1 MQSLLF
7 IQKKLTEQDLQII
20 EEALSETRVQ
30 YTIKAK
36 ENMVVVEGRNDLVHA
51 AKIALKE
58 AGYSIQ

>member
-51 AKIALKE
+51 AKIALQE